1 MQGRGD
7 PWVSCYKRGMEL
19 LRSLLPLGLAAFV
32 GCAGPDAKP
41 VGPGSGSPAASA
53 VHERPN
59 IVLLYADDAGWVD
72 FGFQDPAAPD
82 LASLTPNIDRIASEG
97 VVCSRAYMSGVVC
110 SPSRAG
116 MLTGRYQQRFG
127 HENNIP
133 PGYMDG
139 GMDLE
144 QRTIADRLGDL
155 GYTTGL
161 VGKWHLGYP
170 RGYRPRSRGFDEFYG
185 LLQGSRSYHPIPNVT
200 PNRVIQRNGEPL
212 PEEGYV
218 TDRFG
223 DAACDFIRENRDRPF
238 FLFVSFTAPHGPMHP
253 RKSDEAMLAEL
264 DIDSPRRRR
273 YVGMVHAMDQNVG
286 RIIEALQAN
295 GLDEN
300 TLVIFTNDNGG
311 QALTGA
317 SNGPLRGNKSTVYE
331 GGTRVPMAFRWPGRL
346 TAGERI
352 DTPVS
357 SLDFMPTFVTISGGD
372 LGEAPHDGRDLMPL
386 LSGSGGFDADRP
398 LFWRHAG
405 PEGEVA
411 MLEDPWKLVWRR
423 RRDQPP
429 ALYDLS
435 RDPGESTDLAGTE
448 PERLAAMLEAL
459 AQWESE
465 LETPRWGPG
474 SEAAA
479 E

>member
-1 MQGRGD
+1 M
-7 PWVSCYKRGMEL
+7 KRALAM
-19 LRSLLPLGLAAFV
+19 LPVFFV
-32 GCAGPDAKP
+32 GMTGCDVQKNTGVP
-41 VGPGSGSPAASA
+41 VDVEAEAAAPAVRSA
-53 VHERPN
+53 QPN

-72 FGFQDPAAPD
+72 FGFQDQAAPD
-82 LASLTPNIDRIASEG
+82 LASLTPHIDHIASEG
-97 VVCSRAYMSGVVC
+97 VICTRAYMSGVIC

-170 RGYRPRSRGFDEFYG
+170 RSYRPRARGFDEFYG
-185 LLQGSRSYHPIPNVT
+185 LLQGSRGYYPIRNVT
-200 PNRVIQRNGEPL
+200 PHRVIQRNGEPL

-223 DAACDFIRENRDRPF
+223 DAACEFIRSNRDRPF

-264 DIDSPRRRR
+264 GIESQRRRH
-273 YVGMVHAMDQNVG
+273 YVGMVHALDQNVG
-286 RIIEALQAN
+286 RIMEALREN
-295 GLDEN
+295 GLDGN

-311 QALTGA
+311 KPLTGA
-317 SNGPLRGNKSTVYE
+317 SNGPLRGGKVGMYE

-346 TAGERI
+346 PAGKRI
-352 DTPVS
+352 DTPGIG
-357 SLDFMPTFVTISGGD
+357 LDFMPTFVTISGGD
-372 LGEAPHDGRDLMPL
+372 LGEIPHDGCDLMPL
-386 LSGSGGFDADRP
+386 LSGAGGFDGDRA

-405 PEGEVA
+405 PQGEIA
-411 MLEDPWKLVWRR
+411 MLDDPWKLVWRR
-423 RRDQPP
+423 RRDEPP

-435 RDPGESTDLAGTE
+435 RDSGESTDLSETE
-448 PERLAAMLEAL
+448 PERLAAMLEAV

-465 LETPRWGPG
+465 LEEPRWGPG

-479 E
+479 R